1 MARGYSGRVRALP
14 GRSSRSSV
22 PTGVT
27 RHTVKEDQR
36 QRILRATGEL
46 VAERGYHSVT
56 VELIVKRA
64 RVSFKTFYGHFSNKE
79 ECFVELFE
87 TVMAEA
93 REHMDAAIERERDAP
108 WPQQVAAAL
117 GALLDVWLADPLI
130 ARASIVD
137 APTVGPAM
145 IDRYQEAMSGLTPL
159 LRRGRE
165 LSEHPEALPETLEDT
180 LAGGVMWSAYQRL
193 IVGQVDRLET
203 LLPDAVVFV
212 LRPYVGEREAAKW
225 AKWAEER
232 PREDE
237 DSASGADADAASAA
251 S

>member
-1 MARGYSGRVRALP
+1 M
-14 GRSSRSSV
+14 

-27 RHTVKEDQR
+27 RATVKEDQR

-46 VAERGYHSVT
+46 VAERGYHAVT
-56 VELIVKRA
+56 VEQIVKQA

-87 TVMAEA
+87 MVMADA
-93 REHMDAAIERERDAP
+93 RERMQEAVEREQDAP

-117 GALLDVWLADPLI
+117 SALFDVFLADPLI

-137 APTVGPAM
+137 APTVGPVM
-145 IDRYQEAMSGLTPL
+145 IDRYQKAMSGLTPL

-165 LSEHPEALPETLEDT
+165 LNPDADDLAPTLEDT
-180 LAGGVMWSAYQRL
+180 LAGGVLWSAYQRL
-193 IVGQVDRLET
+193 IVGEVDRIET
-203 LLPDAVVFV
+203 LLPEAVVFV
-212 LRPYVGEREAAKW
+212 LRPYIGEEEAKKW

-232 PREDE
+232 PEE
-237 DSASGADADAASAA
+237 EEATSVAS
-251 S
+251 

>member
-1 MARGYSGRVRALP
+1 MRALP
-14 GRSSRSSV
+14 GRASRTSLPFS
-22 PTGVT
+22 VT
-27 RHTVKEDQR
+27 RATAKEDQR
-36 QRILRATGEL
+36 RRILRATGEL
-46 VAERGYHSVT
+46 VAERGYHAVT
-56 VELIVKRA
+56 VELIVKHA

-93 REHMDAAIERERDAP
+93 RERMELAVEREREQGAP
-108 WPQQVAAAL
+108 WAQQVAAAL
-117 GALLDVWLADPLI
+117 RALFDVLLADPLI

-137 APTVGPAM
+137 APTVGPVM

-159 LRRGRE
+159 LRQGRE
-165 LSEHPEALPETLEDT
+165 LVPNAGELPPTLEDT
-180 LAGGVMWSAYQRL
+180 LAGGLLWSAYQRL
-193 IVGQVDRLET
+193 IVGEVDRLET
-203 LLPDAVVFV
+203 LIPEAVVFV

-232 PREDE
+232 PAEE
-237 DSASGADADAASAA
+237 EEEEAASAG

>member
-1 MARGYSGRVRALP
+1 MRALP
-14 GRSSRSSV
+14 GRASRTSL
-22 PTGVT
+22 PFGVT
-27 RHTVKEDQR
+27 RATVKEDQR

-46 VAERGYHSVT
+46 VAERGYHAVT
-56 VELIVKRA
+56 VELIVKHA

-79 ECFVELFE
+79 ECFIELFE

-93 REHMDAAIERERDAP
+93 RGRMDAAVERERASGAP

-117 GALLDVWLADPLI
+117 RALFDVFLADPLI

-137 APTVGPAM
+137 APTVGPVM
-145 IDRYQEAMSGLTPL
+145 IDRYQQAMSGLTPL
-159 LRRGRE
+159 LRQGRE
-165 LSEHPEALPETLEDT
+165 FVPNAADLPPTLEDT
-180 LAGGVMWSAYQRL
+180 LAGGLLWSAYQRL
-193 IVGQVDRLET
+193 IVGEVDRIEA

-225 AKWAEER
+225 AKWAEDR
-232 PREDE
+232 PAEE
-237 DSASGADADAASAA
+237 EEAASAG

>member
-1 MARGYSGRVRALP
+1 MRALP
-14 GRSSRSSV
+14 GRASRTSLPS
-22 PTGVT
+22 GIT
-27 RHTVKEDQR
+27 RATVKEDQR

-56 VELIVKRA
+56 VELIVKHA
-64 RVSFKTFYGHFSNKE
+64 RVSFKTFYGHFANKE

-93 REHMDAAIERERDAP
+93 RARMDAAVERERRRGAA

-117 GALLDVWLADPLI
+117 RALFDVFLADPLI

-137 APTVGPAM
+137 APTVGPVM
-145 IDRYQEAMSGLTPL
+145 IDRYQQAMSGLTPL
-159 LRRGRE
+159 LRQGRGFVPDADE
-165 LSEHPEALPETLEDT
+165 LPPTLEDT
-180 LAGGVMWSAYQRL
+180 LAGGLLWSAYQRL
-193 IVGQVDRLET
+193 IVGEVDRIET
-203 LLPDAVVFV
+203 LLPEAVIFV

-225 AKWAEER
+225 ARWAEER
-232 PREDE
+232 PEREE
-237 DSASGADADAASAA
+237 EATSAA

>member
-1 MARGYSGRVRALP
+1 MRALP
-14 GRSSRSSV
+14 GRASRTSLPSSV
-22 PTGVT
+22 T
-27 RHTVKEDQR
+27 RATVKEDQR
-36 QRILRATGEL
+36 RRILRATGQL
-46 VAERGYHSVT
+46 VAERGYHAVT
-56 VELIVKRA
+56 VELIVKHA

-93 REHMDAAIERERDAP
+93 RERMEVAVERERESGAP

-117 GALLDVWLADPLI
+117 RALFDVLLSDPLI

-137 APTVGPAM
+137 APTVGPVM

-159 LRRGRE
+159 LREGRK
-165 LSEHPEALPETLEDT
+165 LVPNADDLPPTLEDT
-180 LAGGVMWSAYQRL
+180 LAGGLLWSAYQRL
-193 IVGQVDRLET
+193 IVGEVDRIET
-203 LLPDAVVFV
+203 LLPDAVVFI
-212 LRPYVGEREAAKW
+212 LRPYVGEREAARW

-232 PREDE
+232 PAEGE
-237 DSASGADADAASAA
+237 GEEAASAG

>member
-1 MARGYSGRVRALP
+1 MKTPARSILSRMRALP
-14 GRSSRSSV
+14 GRASRDS
-22 PTGVT
+22 PRTEVT
-27 RHTVKEDQR
+27 RATVREDQR

-46 VAERGYHSVT
+46 VAEHGYHAVT
-56 VELIVKRA
+56 VELIVKHA

-87 TVMAEA
+87 TVMAKARQHMEA
-93 REHMDAAIERERDAP
+93 AAERERDAP

-117 GALLDVWLADPLI
+117 RALFDVFLADPLI

-137 APTVGPAM
+137 APTVGPVM
-145 IDRYQEAMSGLTPL
+145 IDRYQSAMSGLTPL

-165 LSEHPEALPETLEDT
+165 LSADTRELAPTLEDT
-180 LAGGVMWSAYQRL
+180 LAGGVLWSAYQRL
-193 IVGQVDRLET
+193 IVGEVDRIEA

-212 LRPYVGEREAAKW
+212 LRPYVGEEEAKRW

-232 PREDE
+232 PEE
-237 DSASGADADAASAA
+237 EEQAASAA

>member
-1 MARGYSGRVRALP
+1 M
-14 GRSSRSSV
+14 

-27 RHTVKEDQR
+27 RATVKEDQR

-46 VAERGYHSVT
+46 VAERGYHAVT

-64 RVSFKTFYGHFSNKE
+64 RVSFKTFYKHFSNKE
-79 ECFVELFE
+79 ECFIELFE
-87 TVMAEA
+87 TVMAAA
-93 REHMDAAIERERDAP
+93 RDRMDAAVARERDAP

-117 GALLDVWLADPLI
+117 RALFDVFIADPLI

-137 APTVGPAM
+137 APTVGPVM
-145 IDRYQEAMSGLTPL
+145 IDRYQQAMSGLTPL

-165 LSEHPEALPETLEDT
+165 YNADADDLPATLEDT
-180 LAGGVMWSAYQRL
+180 LAGGMLWSAYQRL
-193 IVGQVDRLET
+193 IVGDVDRIEA

-212 LRPYVGEREAAKW
+212 LRPYVGEAEAAKW
-225 AKWAEER
+225 AKWAAEE
-232 PREDE
+232 PPGEIGE
-237 DSASGADADAASAA
+237 AASAA

>member
-1 MARGYSGRVRALP
+1 MRALP
-14 GRSSRSSV
+14 GRASRTSL
-22 PTGVT
+22 PPGVT
-27 RHTVKEDQR
+27 RATAKEAQR

-46 VAERGYHSVT
+46 VAERGYHAVT

-93 REHMDAAIERERDAP
+93 RGRMEAAVAREREGGAP

-117 GALLDVWLADPLI
+117 RALFDVFLADPLI

-137 APTVGPAM
+137 APTVGPVM
-145 IDRYQEAMSGLTPL
+145 IDRYQQAMSGLTPL
-159 LRRGRE
+159 LRQGR
-165 LSEHPEALPETLEDT
+165 ALVPDSDDLPPTLEDT
-180 LAGGVMWSAYQRL
+180 LAGGLLWSAYQRL
-193 IVGQVDRLET
+193 IVGAVDRIET

-212 LRPYVGEREAAKW
+212 LRPYIGEQEAARW
-225 AKWAEER
+225 AKWAQDRPEE
-232 PREDE
+232 ESE
-237 DSASGADADAASAA
+237 AASATP
-251 S
+251 